1 MKCRHRTVSPT
12 QKPRRDDGLVQEDAQ
27 HIDADYIREV
37 TIMNTVQAVVN
48 IDGVFVEARA
58 DVDVPIDARVLADYR
73 SSARM
78 ESITHLRS
86 M

>member
-37 TIMNTVQAVVN
+37 TVRHTVQALLSISMV
-48 IDGVFVEARA
+48 
-58 DVDVPIDARVLADYR
+58 
-73 SSARM
+73 SSWRLELM
-78 ESITHLRS
+78 WTYP
-86 M
+86 